1 MGYRRDPKSKALV
14 LDPEPQDQR
23 IDNLKK
29 ILFRFLNILHEKKL
43 LPIEEAVK
51 IEKEIQEI

>member
-14 LDPEPQDQR
+14 LDPDPQDQR

-29 ILFRFLNILHEKKL
+29 VIFVLLNKLLEKKIVT
-43 LPIEEAVK
+43 IEEAVTL
-51 IEKEIQEI
+51 EKQIKET